1 MGQSA
6 KGRLSVPKPGA
17 LPQFWENP
25 EWSGGVPVNRPNDD
39 SGSVRRGRICSALF
53 FIFNSD
59 SSFLRSE
66 AHCECCFVKKFWRS
80 ASLLTLL
87 HSRDG
92 SASQVHETRRH
103 GSSRAPAR
111 LSSGM
116 PCSWRKI
123 RRESLHFGTNAP
135 QRAPVGFLEVFIF
148 LASKD
153 RYAGAEFMGAERLC
167 CGQPFQSGHKV
178 HNLSARCRLKG
189 GVAKPCQSIFNAV

>member
-1 MGQSA
+1 MIAITPPHYPRGITCLLPSTQRISLEAKAMGQSA

-135 QRAPVGFLEVFIF
+135 QRAPVGFLEVFIRKQGS
-148 LASKD
+148 LRGS
-153 RYAGAEFMGAERLC
+153 RIYGC
-167 CGQPFQSGHKV
+167 
-178 HNLSARCRLKG
+178 
-189 GVAKPCQSIFNAV
+189 